1 LKKSTPPD
9 FLVIG
14 PQQSPER
21 FEAVVQSISDGVF
34 TVDRDWRITCFNRAA
49 EEITGIKRHEAL
61 GRRCY
66 DVLHSELC
74 RDTCVIQ
81 YTIET
86 GRPVVNLTIY
96 LTSQDGIKI
105 PVSIST
111 ALFRDKNG
119 RVIGGVE
126 TFRDLRQVEELRK
139 EAEKSYSFEDI
150 ISKSAKIRRILDLLP
165 TIAENESSVLITGE
179 SGTGKELFARAIH
192 HLSRRSQKSFVAINC
207 GGFPETL
214 IESELFGY
222 EAGAFTGAVKAKPGR
237 FALARGG
244 TLFLDEIGDLPSLLQ
259 VKLLRVLQEKTF
271 EPLGGVQTVKA
282 DVRIITAT
290 HHNLEQ
296 MVHEE
301 KFRQDLYYRINVMK
315 LEIPPLRERMEDVPL
330 LANHF
335 IRRFSTFHN
344 KEINGLSP
352 NALKL
357 LLNHDYPGNVRE
369 LGNIIEHGC
378 VLCLG
383 NLIRVKHLPEEFQ
396 PQTALPDT
404 LLSLQ
409 ELEKQFILSVLKKN
423 KWNRQATARD
433 LRIHKTTL
441 FRKLKKFNITPPPQ
455 RSHSK
460 QKQTSQ

>member
-1 LKKSTPPD
+1 MPQDFSVITPQP
-9 FLVIG
+9 
-14 PQQSPER
+14 SPER

-34 TVDRDWRITCFNRAA
+34 TVDRDWRITCFNKAA
-49 EEITGIKRHEAL
+49 EKITGIKRHEAL
-61 GRRCY
+61 GRKCY
-66 DVLHSELC
+66 DVLRSELC

-86 GRPVVNLTIY
+86 GRPVVNLTVY
-96 LTSQDGIKI
+96 LTNQEGIRI
-105 PVSIST
+105 PVSVST

-150 ISKSAKIRRILDLLP
+150 ISKSDKMRRILDLLP
-165 TIAENESSVLITGE
+165 TIAENESSVLIMGE

-192 HLSRRSQKSFVAINC
+192 HLSRRCQKPLVAINC

-237 FALARGG
+237 FALAKGG
-244 TLFLDEIGDLPSLLQ
+244 TLFLDEIGDLPLLLQ

-282 DVRIITAT
+282 DVRIIAAT

-301 KFRQDLYYRINVMK
+301 TFRQDLYYRINVMK

-335 IRRFSTFHN
+335 IQRFSAIYN
-344 KEINGLSP
+344 KEINGLTA

-357 LLNHDYPGNVRE
+357 ILNHDYPGNVRE
-369 LGNIIEHGC
+369 LENIIEHAS
-378 VLCLG
+378 VLCPG
-383 NLIRVKHLPEEFQ
+383 NLIRIEHLPEELL
-396 PQTALPDT
+396 PRTALPNT
-404 LLSLQ
+404 PLSLQ
-409 ELEKQFILSVLKKN
+409 EVERQFILSVLKRN

-433 LRIHKTTL
+433 LKIHKTTL
-441 FRKLKKFNITPPPQ
+441 FRKLRKLNIMPPQ
-455 RSHSK
+455 
-460 QKQTSQ
+460 QKSLPEQKD